1 MAILL
6 YILAVFDPPLLPC
19 ICMGIATSCRRWNW
33 RCLPCVSQTAHVGI
47 GVACL
52 VCSLRRVLEQ
62 FLFSFEPAVALLS
75 LFRQL
80 AAFSMLSCV
89 CTCTRGIGAFA
100 TFLNVACLM
109 IYCMFIHTFR
119 NNEQR
124 IICLA
129 SQGLAFVCWALCC
142 MLRLMFTCSTAT
154 GIAYSCLCI
163 ASSSVVFYME
173 QLNTMFPCM

>member
-1 MAILL
+1 MFRKLHTLELVLL
-6 YILAVFDPPLLPC
+6 ALCVRFV
-19 ICMGIATSCRRWNW
+19 G
-33 RCLPCVSQTAHVGI
+33 CLS
-47 GVACL
+47 
-52 VCSLRRVLEQ
+52 S
-62 FLFSFEPAVALLS
+62 FFSRLNPLS
-75 LFRQL
+75 LCCLCFVSWLLFRY
-80 AAFSMLSCV
+80 FHV
-89 CTCTRGIGAFA
+89 FVRVTRGIGAFA

-154 GIAYSCLCI
+154 GIAYSCLYI